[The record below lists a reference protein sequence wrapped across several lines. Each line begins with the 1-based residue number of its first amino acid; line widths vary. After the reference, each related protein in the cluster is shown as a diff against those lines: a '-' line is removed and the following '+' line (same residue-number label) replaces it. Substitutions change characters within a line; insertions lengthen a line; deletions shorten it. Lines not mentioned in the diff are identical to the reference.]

1 MFPGSSEYLI
11 VSIENLCDGLMV
23 PPYET
28 IVYGQKRGRGED
40 VQEGLA

>member
-11 VSIENLCDGLMV
+11 ASIENLCVGLTV
-23 PPYET
+23 LPYET
-28 IVYGQKRGRGED
+28 IVYRQKRGRGED